1 VRQSTVE
8 GKNENQVDTSKPPTV
23 AIAKSSGDQQ
33 ALDPPIRY
41 LQTLTGIKQYELA
54 RNLVRQLCGH
64 YLVPGNC
71 DGSDKSVT
79 LAVQT
84 LTELAPQNLTEARL
98 AIQMTG
104 VHEAANNFLRRAM
117 AADQPSQF
125 VDANVLRA
133 TRLMRLF
140 VEQAELMQRLRGK
153 TGLQRVVVEH
163 VNVHEGGRAI
173 VGVVGGKLNDK

>member
-1 VRQSTVE
+1 MRQSTVK

-33 ALDPPIRY
+33 ASDPLIPY
-41 LQTLTGIKQYELA
+41 LSKLTGVKQFELA
-54 RNLVRQLCGH
+54 RNLVRQLGGQ
-64 YLVPGNC
+64 YLVSGNW
-71 DGSDKSVT
+71 DGSDKSIT

-104 VHEAANNFLRRAM
+104 VHEAANNFLRLAM
-117 AADQPSQF
+117 ATDQPSQF

-133 TRLMRLF
+133 TRLLRLF
-140 VEQAELMQRLRGK
+140 VEQAELIQRLRGK

-163 VNVHEGGRAI
+163 VNIHEGGRAI